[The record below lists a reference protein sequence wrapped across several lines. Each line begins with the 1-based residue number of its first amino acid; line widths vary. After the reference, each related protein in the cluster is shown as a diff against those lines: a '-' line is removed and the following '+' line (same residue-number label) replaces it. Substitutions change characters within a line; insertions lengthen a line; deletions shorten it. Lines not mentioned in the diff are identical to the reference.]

1 MSTSIN
7 PGRLK
12 HKISFFK
19 NEVTR
24 DSEGFKVSSFSH
36 LLTTKCAITGSS
48 YIDNKRSSSKSLD
61 THDRMLYI
69 ILRYDARITKSCT
82 VEFQGEKFRVKNFE
96 NVDYE
101 NRWLKLVIQSD

>member
-12 HKISFFK
+12 HKVSFFK

-48 YIDNKRSSSKSLD
+48 YIDNKRSSS
-61 THDRMLYI
+61 
-69 ILRYDARITKSCT
+69 
-82 VEFQGEKFRVKNFE
+82 
-96 NVDYE
+96 
-101 NRWLKLVIQSD
+101 